1 MKLAGQLLS
10 KQLLHRDRG
19 LQELELVPIIV
30 DGMRFACS
38 LSLLELGNVGSLLP
52 SLLMA
57 LSTAPSVTTLHLESC
72 YGPVEV
78 SSFSL
83 STGINDEWIR
93 GGINKKTFLFGK
105 TLRPPPPPS
114 PSRSLDATVF
124 SNKEILE
131 CANPPPLPPSWQT
144 NSEIFS
150 FFNKIS
156 ID

>member
-1 MKLAGQLLS
+1 MKLAGRLFS

-19 LQELELVPIIV
+19 LQELELVPTIV

-38 LSLLELGNVGSLLP
+38 LSLLELGNIGSLLP

-83 STGINDEWIR
+83 STGITDE
-93 GGINKKTFLFGK
+93 
-105 TLRPPPPPS
+105 
-114 PSRSLDATVF
+114 
-124 SNKEILE
+124 
-131 CANPPPLPPSWQT
+131 
-144 NSEIFS
+144 
-150 FFNKIS
+150 
-156 ID
+156 